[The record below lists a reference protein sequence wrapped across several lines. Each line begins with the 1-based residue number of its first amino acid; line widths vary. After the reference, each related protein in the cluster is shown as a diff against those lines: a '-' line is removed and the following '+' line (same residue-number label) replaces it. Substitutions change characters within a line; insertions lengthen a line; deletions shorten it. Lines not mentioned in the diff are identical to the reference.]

1 MTDFFISYTGVDSNW
16 AEWVA
21 YTLEDKGFTTIIQA
35 WNFRPGSNFVLEM
48 QKATTTAQRT
58 IMVLSP
64 EYLKSVFAAPE
75 WAAAFAQDPEGMKR
89 KLVPVVVKD
98 CQPQGLLAPIVH
110 ISIVGLEEATARTR
124 LLAGVDATRAK
135 PSSPPAFPGAAAVSP
150 EKPFPG
156 PASGQQPARAGTP
169 VYIPTVR
176 RPPTDIDKRRF
187 IKQSFATIRTMF
199 ESGLKALPQDQ
210 GLEHDFSATSETDFR
225 VETFLAGSSRC
236 FCRIWL
242 GGMHSENN
250 ICFSEGR
257 HMSGDTCNEIIAL
270 SDRREELSL
279 SALMAM
285 GFTQYEKTLDMKRL
299 TPDEAANY
307 LWHRF
312 VAPLER

>member
-1 MTDFFISYTGVDSNW
+1 MTDFFISYTGVDSSW
-16 AEWVA
+16 AEWIA
-21 YTLEDKGFTTIIQA
+21 YTFEDKGFTTIIQA
-35 WNFRPGSNFVLEM
+35 WDFRPGSNFLLEM
-48 QKATTTAQRT
+48 QRATTAAQRT

-89 KLVPVVVKD
+89 KLVPVMVKD
-98 CQPQGLLAPIVH
+98 CQPQGLLASIIH
-110 ISIVGLEEATARTR
+110 ISIVGLEEAAARAK
-124 LLAGVDATRAK
+124 LLAGVDVTRAK
-135 PSSPPAFPGAAAVSP
+135 PSSPPAFPGAAAVNP

-156 PASGQQPARAGTP
+156 PASAHYPASAGTP

-176 RPPTDIDKRRF
+176 RPATDIDKRRF
-187 IKQSFATIRTMF
+187 IKQSFATIRATF
-199 ESGLKALPQDQ
+199 ESGLQALPQDQ
-210 GLEHDFSATSETDFR
+210 GLEHDFSAASETDFR
-225 VETFLAGSSRC
+225 AEIFLAGNSRC

-242 GGMHSENN
+242 DGMHSENN

-257 HMSGDTCNEIIAL
+257 YTSGDSCNEIIAL
-270 SDRREELSL
+270 SNRREELSL

-285 GFTQYEKTLDMKRL
+285 GYTQFERTLDVKRL
-299 TPDEAANY
+299 TPDQAADY